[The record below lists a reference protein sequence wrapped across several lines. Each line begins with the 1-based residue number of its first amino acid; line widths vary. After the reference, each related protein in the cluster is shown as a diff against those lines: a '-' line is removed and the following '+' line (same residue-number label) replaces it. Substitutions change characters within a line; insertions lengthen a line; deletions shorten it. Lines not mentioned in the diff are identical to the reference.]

1 MDHGVSELKDTGP
14 AKGARSFTSDADFSF
29 YRKEL
34 RDLIKNPDYG
44 ILLNADDW
52 WREQQARIRVRK
64 LAHNDGD
71 STPEVLEDSDSE
83 IDSAAFRLATSTR
96 FQKEFVS
103 LWELF
108 DHTNE
113 YKVCS
118 TALADLEPIRK
129 PPSV

>member
-1 MDHGVSELKDTGP
+1 MAHNASGLKDTGP
-14 AKGARSFTSDADFSF
+14 ANWARSFTSDADFSF

-52 WREQQARIRVRK
+52 WREQQARIRVRNRTQ
-64 LAHNDGD
+64 NDGD
-71 STPEVLEDSDSE
+71 STPKVLEDADSE

-118 TALADLEPIRK
+118 
-129 PPSV
+129 